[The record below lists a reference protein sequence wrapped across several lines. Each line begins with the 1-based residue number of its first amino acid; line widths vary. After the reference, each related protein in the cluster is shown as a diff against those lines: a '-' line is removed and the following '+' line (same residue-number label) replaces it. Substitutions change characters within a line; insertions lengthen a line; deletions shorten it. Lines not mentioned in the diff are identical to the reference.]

1 MHSEGELSLSNLLSG
16 LHVSLHPETFVF
28 TTFPS
33 SFSPPSTLPQ
43 QMNFQEDEGLTVIT
57 TRQAVQQHGLKHTFP
72 CRMITVK
79 VHSSLEAV
87 GFMAIMTKAL
97 AEKRVGVNPV
107 SGFFHDHL
115 FVPEGKEGEAME
127 VLEGLRNSEL
137 SG

>member
-1 MHSEGELSLSNLLSG
+1 MHSEGELSLPTLLSA
-16 LHVSLHPETFVF
+16 LHVSLHPENFVF
-28 TTFPS
+28 TTFPTS
-33 SFSPPSTLPQ
+33 SLPPSTLPQ
-43 QMNFQEDEGLTVIT
+43 QMSFREDEGLTVIT
-57 TRQAVQQHGLKHTFP
+57 THQAAQQHGLKHTFLS
-72 CRMITVK
+72 RMITVK

-97 AEKRVGVNPV
+97 AEKGIGVNPV

-127 VLEGLRNSEL
+127 VLEGLRGQ